1 MRRNLHAGG
10 RPCNEGSRI
19 SRTFNPRME
28 YVTNQLEAH
37 AWTRPRPTRLV
48 ETDRHI
54 YRNRRRVGMLLQN
67 RREAGVQRVV
77 HCQASARRHQAHCQ
91 PACPTAVYAQHNAR
105 GFMGVSSVCAHCA
118 G

>member
-37 AWTRPRPTRLV
+37 AWTRYPLTK
-48 ETDRHI
+48 
-54 YRNRRRVGMLLQN
+54 
-67 RREAGVQRVV
+67 
-77 HCQASARRHQAHCQ
+77 
-91 PACPTAVYAQHNAR
+91 
-105 GFMGVSSVCAHCA
+105 
-118 G
+118 